1 MLRPD
6 PAGCDP
12 GGVVAAR
19 APRLHDALHDQL
31 LVRAD
36 TIDRVAQ
43 EGQRGAQGPGDDAP
57 EGRGQHP
64 DPGRIATDVDAG
76 TRPRGQS
83 DALWTGQRDRTS
95 SDGIPTVLIA
105 LIYFL
110 FRFRSFFFHPRRAYY
125 FIFIFL
131 LSSETFL
138 NLFYPVYVYNRK
150 AEQ

>member
-1 MLRPD
+1 M
-6 PAGCDP
+6 
-12 GGVVAAR
+12 AAR

-110 FRFRSFFFHPRRAYY
+110 FRFRSFFSTPAAHIISFLFFYCHLKLFLIC
-125 FIFIFL
+125 FIPCMCITGRQ
-131 LSSETFL
+131 SNDTNPEVDYGVW
-138 NLFYPVYVYNRK
+138 NM
-150 AEQ
+150 